1 MKAKDNIYT
10 EIVAK
15 AEVYLANKGYGS
27 GTNYTTNNVAWVMA
41 LFAKKYH
48 KQKMAEIMPGD
59 EEIKIEAQKYWQH
72 STGLLSTWFEKGA
85 KWYKSLLTQEEK

>member
-1 MKAKDNIYT
+1 MKVE
-10 EIVAK
+10 EIEKIIDDLVK
-15 AEVYLANKGYGS
+15 EV
-27 GTNYTTNNVAWVMA
+27 NNP
-41 LFAKKYH
+41 LAKKWATIGFKAGIKIAKEYH

-85 KWYKSLLTQEEK
+85 LWFKSLLTQEEK

>member
-1 MKAKDNIYT
+1 MKTAEQILDEFYST
-10 EIVAK
+10 EEPLQVGVDFYYRNEVLNLMNQY
-15 AEVYLANKGYGS
+15 AEE
-27 GTNYTTNNVAWVMA
+27 
-41 LFAKKYH
+41 YH

-85 KWYKSLLTQEEK
+85 LWFKSLLTQEEK